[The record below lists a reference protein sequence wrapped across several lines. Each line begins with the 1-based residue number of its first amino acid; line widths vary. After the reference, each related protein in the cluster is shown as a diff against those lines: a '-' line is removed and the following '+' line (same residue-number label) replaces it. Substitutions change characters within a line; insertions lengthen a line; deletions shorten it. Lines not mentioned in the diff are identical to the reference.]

1 MVVTEPSRAPAARRT
16 RASWRGRAFGVELD
30 APCALPGLSES
41 NGRGGPRRASLELVP
56 AASIESAWSAR
67 EGRTLVERTFPDGR
81 LMMRIEAHQELG
93 YRIWAPRYGRH
104 LVSADGR
111 RISSALPRLAPWRW
125 QRLFFAQVL
134 PLASALQGLELFHAS
149 AVSLRDRVIA
159 FAGGSGVGK
168 TSLAAHLVA
177 RGATLATDDV
187 LALEP
192 ASGGVLAHPGA
203 ARASIDEHELQA
215 MAPEGREAL
224 GKEVGRSDKIH
235 LALPVLD
242 RPQPFSL
249 LYFPRRTSTPGEV
262 RITRLEPPDT
272 RLLLAASFLLYLQS
286 PGRLVTHLDVCAR
299 IARSLRTYR
308 VLLPSDVPS
317 RDAAAAVEAHAVE
330 ALREA

>member
-1 MVVTEPSRAPAARRT
+1 MVVTEPSPAAVPGRARAP
-16 RASWRGRAFGVELD
+16 WRGRAFGLELD

-41 NGRGGPRRASLELVP
+41 NGRAGPRQASLELVP
-56 AASIESAWSAR
+56 PASIESAWPSR
-67 EGRTLVERTFPDGR
+67 EGRTLVERTVPDGR
-81 LMMRIEAHQELG
+81 LMMRIEEHPELG

-104 LVSADGR
+104 LVSADGS

-177 RGATLATDDV
+177 QGAKLATDDV

-192 ASGGVLAHPGA
+192 ADGGVLAHPGA
-203 ARASIDEHELQA
+203 ATASVDEGELRA
-215 MAPEGREAL
+215 MGREGRKAL
-224 GKEVGRSDKIH
+224 GAEVGRSDKVH
-235 LALPVLD
+235 LAPSVLV
-242 RPQPFSL
+242 RTQPLSL
-249 LYFPRRTSTPGEV
+249 LYFPRRSSTPGRV
-262 RITRLEPPDT
+262 RIARLEPPDT

-299 IARSLRTYR
+299 IARSVRTYR
-308 VLLPSDVPS
+308 VLVPSDVPS
-317 RDAAAAVEAHAVE
+317 RDVAAAVEAHAVE
-330 ALREA
+330 ALDGD

>member
-1 MVVTEPSRAPAARRT
+1 MVVTEPSPPPEAGRAGR
-16 RASWRGRAFGVELD
+16 SWRGRAFGLELD
-30 APCALPGLSES
+30 APCALPGLLES
-41 NGRGGPRRASLELVP
+41 NRRAGPRQASLELVP
-56 AASIESAWSAR
+56 AASIESAWPAR
-67 EGRTLVERTFPDGR
+67 EGRTLVERTFPGGR
-81 LMMRIEAHQELG
+81 LMMRIEGHSELG

-177 RGATLATDDV
+177 RGAKLATDDV

-192 ASGGVLAHPGA
+192 SNGGVLAHPGA
-203 ARASIDEHELQA
+203 ATASVGEAELRA
-215 MAPEGREAL
+215 MGPEGRKAL

-235 LALPVLD
+235 LAAPVLD
-242 RPQPFSL
+242 RPQPLSL
-249 LYFPRRTSTPGEV
+249 LYFPRRSSTPGPV
-262 RITRLEPPDT
+262 RIVRLEPPDT
-272 RLLLAASFLLYLQS
+272 RELLAASFLLYLQS
-286 PGRLVTHLDVCAR
+286 PGRLLTHLDVCAR
-299 IARSLRTYR
+299 IARSVRTYR
-308 VLLPSDVPS
+308 VLVPPDVPS
-317 RDAAAAVEAHAVE
+317 PGVAAAVEAHAVE
-330 ALREA
+330 ALEGG